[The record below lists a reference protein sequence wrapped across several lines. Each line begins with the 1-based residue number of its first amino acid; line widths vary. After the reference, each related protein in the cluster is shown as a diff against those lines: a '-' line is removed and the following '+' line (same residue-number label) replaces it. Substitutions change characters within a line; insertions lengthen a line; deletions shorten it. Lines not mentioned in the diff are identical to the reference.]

1 MTSYREFLSAK
12 APRSIASG
20 MDAGP
25 MNPAM
30 FDYQQDA
37 TAFCLRQ
44 GRAALFLDTGLGKTI
59 CELEFATQ
67 AAKATNGRA
76 LILTPLAV
84 AKQIEREA
92 ERFGFNATVIREQ
105 SDARDGISI
114 CNYDRLDKL
123 DLGEFGGVARIA
135 ERWSVDG

>member
-59 CELEFATQ
+59 CELEFATLQ
-67 AAKATNGRA
+67 SQEDGAAT
-76 LILTPLAV
+76 LFDAV
-84 AKQIEREA
+84 AA
-92 ERFGFNATVIREQ
+92 
-105 SDARDGISI
+105 
-114 CNYDRLDKL
+114 
-123 DLGEFGGVARIA
+123 
-135 ERWSVDG
+135 